1 LFSPHHPKI
10 VISTEGGA
18 LCRRSGEICC
28 CLCRCLFSF
37 RHPLNVI
44 STEGGALC
52 RRSGE
57 ICCCFAIVV
66 VCSSRPVTHKPV
78 ISTEGGASAAAAE
91 KSAVAVAVAC
101 TPDTTQEV
109 ISTEGGVSA
118 AAVEKSAVVV
128 AFIQSFLS
136 GHRYSSTAPSHCN
149 DKSSQVGF
157 SRSIKATFFSRR
169 HRLICFSRAIPAEAV
184 ENR

>member
-10 VISTEGGA
+10 VIA
-18 LCRRSGEICC
+18 
-28 CLCRCLFSF
+28 
-37 RHPLNVI
+37 
-44 STEGGALC
+44 TEGGALC

-101 TPDTTQEV
+101 TPDTTQEA
-109 ISTEGGVSA
+109 SFRPKA
-118 AAVEKSAVVV
+118 AYLPP
-128 AFIQSFLS
+128 QWRNLLLS
-136 GHRYSSTAPSHCN
+136 LPLFN
-149 DKSSQVGF
+149 LSSQATDTVPPPPPTATTNPPKSDF
-157 SRSIKATFFSRR
+157 PARSRPPSSPVAT
-169 HRLICFSRAIPAEAV
+169 A
-184 ENR
+184 